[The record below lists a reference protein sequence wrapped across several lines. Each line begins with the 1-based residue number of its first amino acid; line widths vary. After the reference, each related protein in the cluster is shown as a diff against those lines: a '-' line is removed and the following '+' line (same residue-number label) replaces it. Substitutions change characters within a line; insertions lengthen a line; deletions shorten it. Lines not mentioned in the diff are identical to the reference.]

1 MIKRLGKAKKRKQG
15 AILIMVVVILALA
28 MIFISSAMLLTKAT
42 RNRLYENSL
51 SSQARLTVTSAAEVF
66 LEALETQEIT
76 DKQMDGFL
84 SESPTKADGEMKMII
99 DGVPGMSEEEDNCT
113 KLKIYLDEH
122 DHDIVYCDFT
132 TTIGDQVSNV
142 RIELHIDDSQPSSSG
157 RFKNQIDIAGDV
169 GAEQLRFTEG
179 VGMTSPAKRAQGITD
194 NTILL
199 RGSGYEQASSNVVYS
214 TIVYAPG
221 SVAKWGGGNTFH
233 GDMVFLDSA
242 YMSTYSSGCSY
253 NGDFY
258 FIGKTNNDVAFKFE
272 YDAGWGDCFGANV
285 NFYFDGRTVQDADLD
300 VNQDQNHKIQDT
312 ITATGRKCYFVGVTG
327 NVEATYGGKEY
338 WPVEKDVSIS
348 YNVTNAGSSLPSAAN
363 SNMQVYKQYDYAS
376 AANAFPTDTT
386 TQVLNKVNY
395 QGEKMTL
402 STAQT
407 FAYDNYGTDTNGTY
421 YPAGDEIPAGTEIIK
436 FPLTA
441 TYPEYLKINQGGSKV
456 IDPNRTFNV
465 GSLSSY
471 DDDGDRIIDLNKG
484 GAYYFTAGTTMSTNN
499 DVTPYVFAVDGKK
512 GTTLLYFG
520 AGTYNLNCCVFAL
533 YNVSD
538 TSSIIC
544 ILEDG
549 AKLVLSGDSQY
560 QTPNSLC
567 SAGFISLDRGKKSA
581 TAIGEYIQ
589 DKSRGYENIEWE
601 QANGTKSSYSS
612 YYDGNVRPNIYIYGV
627 KNNTVTFGND
637 NIVEAYVGLYDGAN
651 DNSGFYSA
659 SNGAQCAIYG
669 RLEGRR
675 ITNGT
680 ADVYL
685 MPYCPAPSESNELPD
700 ERPAK
705 TKYKVANIT
714 YYYGTGVSEGG

>member
-84 SESPTKADGEMKMII
+84 AESPTKADGEMKMVI
-99 DGVPGMSEEEDNCT
+99 DGVPGMTEAEDNCT
-113 KLKIYLDEH
+113 KLNIYYDEH
-122 DHDIVYCDFT
+122 DNKIVYCDFT

-142 RIELHIDDSQPSSSG
+142 RIELHIDDSQPSNSG

-179 VGMTSPAKRAQGITD
+179 VGMTSAAKRAQGITD

-199 RGSGYEQASSNVVYS
+199 RGSGYEQASSNLVYS

-221 SVAKWGGGNTFH
+221 SIAQWGGGNTFN

-258 FIGKTNNDVAFKFE
+258 FIGKTNNDAAFKFE
-272 YDAGWGDCFGANV
+272 YDAGWEDCFGSV
-285 NFYFDGRTVQDADLD
+285 NFYFDGRTVQDRDLD
-300 VNQDQNHKIQDT
+300 ITNDKNHKIQDT
-312 ITATGRKCYFVGVTG
+312 ITGTGRTCYFVGVSGDVT
-327 NVEATYGGKEY
+327 ATYNAEEN
-338 WPVEKDVSIS
+338 WPPVAVPKQ
-348 YNVTNAGSSLPSAAN
+348 YTVTNAGSSLPSAAA

-386 TQVLNKVNY
+386 TQVLNKINY
-395 QGEKMTL
+395 QGDWITLTEKK
-402 STAQT
+402 S
-407 FAYDNYGTDTNGTY
+407 FSYDNYDRAGNY
-421 YPAGDEIPAGTEIIK
+421 YAAGEEIDAGTELIK
-436 FPLTA
+436 YPLTA
-441 TYPEYLKINQGGSKV
+441 TYPEYLKITQGGSKV
-456 IDPNRTFNV
+456 IDPDRTFNV
-465 GSLSSY
+465 GSLSTY
-471 DDDGDRIIDLNKG
+471 DDDEDRIIDLNLG
-484 GAYYFTAGTTMSTNN
+484 GAYYFTSGTTMSTNN
-499 DVTPYVFAVDGKK
+499 DVTPYVFAIDGKK

-533 YNVSD
+533 YNVTD
-538 TSSIIC
+538 TSTVIC
-544 ILEDG
+544 ILEDD
-549 AKLVLSGDSQY
+549 AHLVLSGDSSY

-567 SAGFISLDRGKKSA
+567 SAGFVSLDRGKKSA

-589 DKSRGYENIEWE
+589 GKSRGYENVDWE
-601 QANGTKSSYSS
+601 QADGSNSSYSS

-627 KNNTVTFGND
+627 KNNTITFGND

-680 ADVYL
+680 ADAYL
-685 MPYCPAPSESNELPD
+685 MPYCPAPAESNELPD

-714 YYYGTGVSEGG
+714 YYYGTGI